1 MSGLKLNHVREF
13 NADLLGDT
21 VLQFLTNLGGPSVLH
36 VTGKQH
42 NKCRVIVTLLHGNE
56 PSGLKAIHQL
66 LHEGFVPQF
75 DTKIIIASVVASLT
89 EPVFTHRMLPG
100 KADLNRCFSYD
111 KKNLQSQ
118 LAAAISQQIRS
129 FSPEAVVDIH
139 NTSGSGPAFS
149 VSISDSRQHQALA
162 THFTHRFVYTD
173 IRLGSIMEQDFAC
186 PIVTIEAGGSHDD
199 EADITAI
206 NGIKSF
212 LSKHFVFT
220 QTQALEL
227 LRNPRRLELMPSS
240 TLIYSTE
247 PHKTFDITLRQDIE
261 RFNFKRAEKGTQLGW
276 LSQHGLSYFKL
287 DKEHLFVS
295 DFFEERDGQLFT
307 KKTLTLFMVT
317 SRTDIAKSDC
327 LLYFAE

>member
-1 MSGLKLNHVREF
+1 MTGLKLNHVHEF
-13 NADLLGDT
+13 DADLLGNT

-36 VTGKQH
+36 VKGKEH

-75 DTKIIIASVVASLT
+75 DTKVIIASVVASLT
-89 EPVFTHRMLPG
+89 EPSFTHRMLPG
-100 KADLNRCFSYD
+100 KADLNRCFSD
-111 KKNLQSQ
+111 HQKNLQSQ
-118 LAAAISQQIRS
+118 LAAAISEQIREV
-129 FSPEAVVDIH
+129 SPEAVVDIH

-149 VSISDSRQHQALA
+149 VSISNSPQHQALA
-162 THFTHRFVYTD
+162 AHFTHRLVYTD
-173 IRLGSIMEQDFAC
+173 IRLGSIMEQDFGC

-199 EADITAI
+199 EADITAL

-227 LRNPRRLELMPSS
+227 LVNPRRLELMPSS
-240 TLIYSTE
+240 TITYSTE
-247 PHKTFDITLRQDIE
+247 AQKKFDITLRQDIE

-276 LSQHGLSYFKL
+276 INQQGLSHFRL
-287 DKEHLFVS
+287 DKDHISVGH
-295 DFFEERDGQLFT
+295 FFEVIGGRLLT

-327 LLYFAE
+327 VLYFAE